1 MKFCL
6 ITMAGEKMP
15 ATAATFAFFLHGVEG
30 LKAEEKVFTLT
41 REDIELLNPNTRTC
55 PIFRSRKDA
64 ELTKAIYRRVPVLI
78 QEGLQNGNIWS
89 IDISRMFHGSD
100 DSPLFIEADKE
111 VNEPLIN
118 IYEAKCFWQFDHRF
132 ASFNFDYFEV
142 PTEEKLDPAYIV
154 RTRFQVRCSQIPEKF
169 RNKILPWLL
178 SYRIITNSTNERTI
192 VSSIIPKCGL
202 MNSGNNIY
210 GIDVLGSIA
219 LMANFNSFILDFL
232 CRQSMGGTNLH
243 LYIFQ
248 QLPVLPRLN
257 YDQFFCVTSTLSNW
271 LLPRVLELTYTAWD
285 LEPFAK
291 DCGYDGPPFR
301 WDETRRFLIRC
312 ELDAAYFHLY
322 EIQREDVDY
331 IMETFPI
338 VKRKDEAKYGEY
350 RTKRVILE
358 IYDKLTEAMKTAIP
372 YKTLLDPPPADPSCA
387 HSS

>member
-1 MKFCL
+1 
-6 ITMAGEKMP
+6 
-15 ATAATFAFFLHGVEG
+15 
-30 LKAEEKVFTLT
+30 
-41 REDIELLNPNTRTC
+41 
-55 PIFRSRKDA
+55 
-64 ELTKAIYRRVPVLI
+64 
-78 QEGLQNGNIWS
+78 
-89 IDISRMFHGSD
+89 
-100 DSPLFIEADKE
+100 
-111 VNEPLIN
+111 
-118 IYEAKCFWQFDHRF
+118 
-132 ASFNFDYFEV
+132 
-142 PTEEKLDPAYIV
+142 
-154 RTRFQVRCSQIPEKF
+154 
-169 RNKILPWLL
+169 
-178 SYRIITNSTNERTI
+178 
-192 VSSIIPKCGL
+192 